1 MTESMLILWQR
12 YEQLIKSEKP
22 RSFYFNHDSLTF
34 KTFTENISNDFSFG
48 YLITKLK
55 LSPVSQMNWVY

>member
-22 RSFYFNHDSLTF
+22 RSFYFNYDSLTF